1 MDLGPLQDLVSGGDF
16 IARLVNGIKTL
27 VSLAPWLLSGV
38 LVYVVVGGENGI
50 ALVYKLREL
59 LRGAKAVSTE
69 NNARLDTIEKKVD
82 ALIESL
88 KPKV

>member
-1 MDLGPLQDLVSGGDF
+1 MDFGALQDFVSGGDF
-16 IARLVNGIKTL
+16 IARIVNGIKTL
-27 VSLAPWLLSGV
+27 IALLPWIMSGA
-38 LVYVVVGGENGI
+38 LVYVVVGGDNGI